1 MSEQL
6 NQLRAIFSGEKVH
19 FHIKSQM
26 RPLLMVNNSKAK
38 KEGFYG
44 RSKKAFI
51 NFFSFHMVSYNKG
64 LGFLKVYLFSLFSTY
79 SKRKLIPWL
88 RLILKNQTI
97 LETFYT
103 SWSYVV
109 KTGNFLQLSHA
120 KLKSLIT

>member
-1 MSEQL
+1 
-6 NQLRAIFSGEKVH
+6 
-19 FHIKSQM
+19 
-26 RPLLMVNNSKAK
+26 MVNNSKAK

-51 NFFSFHMVSYNKG
+51 NFFFFSQSIMVSYNKG
-64 LGFLKVYLFSLFSTY
+64 LGFLKVYPFSLFSTY

-109 KTGNFLQLSHA
+109 KTGNFRQFSFMYFENY
-120 KLKSLIT
+120 STIQFT

>member
-1 MSEQL
+1 
-6 NQLRAIFSGEKVH
+6 
-19 FHIKSQM
+19 
-26 RPLLMVNNSKAK
+26 MVNNSKAK

-51 NFFSFHMVSYNKG
+51 NFFSFHKVDYIMVSYNKE
-64 LGFLKVYLFSLFSTY
+64 LGFLKVYPFALFSTY

-109 KTGNFLQLSHA
+109 KTGNFRQFSY
-120 KLKSLIT
+120 TTF